1 MNGKEWMER
10 FIIYVYT
17 KDSRIE
23 NARQSMKPYAES
35 DSLPPLLRKGCF
47 RNQLIKINVVVT
59 QVILDFCKMEL
70 IQGEMPWKKYTH
82 SAFRIRID
90 KAYVGA

>member
-1 MNGKEWMER
+1 MER

-35 DSLPPLLRKGCF
+35 DSLPSLLRKGCF

-59 QVILDFCKMEL
+59 QVILDGINSGGNAVEKIYAQC
-70 IQGEMPWKKYTH
+70 IQ
-82 SAFRIRID
+82 D
-90 KAYVGA
+90 